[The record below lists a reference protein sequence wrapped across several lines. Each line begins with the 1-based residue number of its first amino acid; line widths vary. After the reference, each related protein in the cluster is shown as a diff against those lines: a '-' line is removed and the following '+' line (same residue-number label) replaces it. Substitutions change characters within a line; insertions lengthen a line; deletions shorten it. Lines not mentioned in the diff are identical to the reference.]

1 MRISRLA
8 GPIALAVTL
17 PACEAV
23 YGPTSPS
30 TDWATY
36 ESPRFVMYTKPGSFC
51 ESNIVALTAA
61 LEVQYVHAVNQLA
74 MEMGGRISMFM
85 YNSGSEADPP
95 LGGTRSG
102 VAFPETNAV
111 HMVCSP
117 PFDDGLKALAAHEA
131 NHVIMQNGLG
141 RAGTSF
147 MNEGLAT
154 ALVST
159 SFGYVGPAYAHD
171 WARRNR
177 SRVLRLATIVDD
189 SKWDS
194 NSQDGYNSSA
204 SFLAYL
210 LEHYGPVMLKQIY
223 YTRSADMAARM
234 AAVYGKSMEA
244 LEAEWLSAI

>member
-8 GPIALAVTL
+8 GLVALAAAL

-30 TDWATY
+30 TEWAAY

-51 ESNIVALTAA
+51 ESNIAALAEA
-61 LEVQYVHAVNQLA
+61 LEVQYGHAVSQLA
-74 MEMGGRISMFM
+74 IETGGRISMFM
-85 YNSGSEADPP
+85 YNKGSEVDPP

-117 PFDDGLKALAAHEA
+117 PFDAGLKSLASHEA

-147 MNEGLAT
+147 MNEGLAS

-159 SFGYVGPAYAHD
+159 SFGLVGPAYAHD

-177 SRVLRLATIVDD
+177 SRVLRLAMLIDD

-194 NSQDGYNSSA
+194 NSQEGYNSAA

-210 LEHYGPVMLKQIY
+210 LEHYGSGRLKQIY
-223 YTRSADMAARM
+223 HTRSANLAQRM
-234 AAVYGKSMEA
+234 ADVYGKPMEA
-244 LEAEWLSAI
+244 LEAEWLGAL